1 MPEYTPEQYQ
11 QMAQELTQKL
21 NSEQDFRRR
30 LLDDP
35 VKALAE
41 IGLEVDKTRAEVIKK
56 CMAASLLE
64 AYAED
69 ASVVPFIFPV

>member
-11 QMAQELTQKL
+11 EMAQALTRKL
-21 NSEQDFRRR
+21 NSEQDYRRR

-35 VKALAE
+35 VAALAE
-41 IGLEVDKTRAEVIKK
+41 IGLRVDEAHADAIKK
-56 CMAASLLE
+56 SMAASLLE

-69 ASVVPFIFPV
+69 ASVVPFIFPT